1 MRTRLLFITL
11 ISMLLLSACGG
22 SSTPDESEGMSVQEQ
37 VEATSNAIR
46 TATAAV
52 AKAVSDALTAAAP
65 VSTDTPLPAT
75 DTPTPEPPTET
86 PTEMPTITPS
96 PTTKAVVSYRTVSGD
111 CKNESGNIEFRNNS
125 GQVATVSLKLKEKG
139 RTCTYFMFLAPVG
152 GSVWFWVEAG
162 LYQITM
168 NSCGETVVLDN
179 TLNSGWWFRFRAC

>member
-1 MRTRLLFITL
+1 MTKKLFTAFIL
-11 ISMLLLSACGG
+11 IGLIISACGSK
-22 SSTPDESEGMSVQEQ
+22 SSSEDTVATQVSGTISAQES
-37 VEATSNAIR
+37 
-46 TATAAV
+46 ATAAIV
-52 AKAVSDALTAAAP
+52 KAVNDLLTSSAP
-65 VSTDTPLPAT
+65 PPSDTPLPAT

-86 PTEMPTITPS
+86 PTETPTITPS